1 MEHSKR
7 CAAVMDEHTV
17 TLDKKHFNSKGKIIC
32 TVLFSHQILLQI
44 KKKWLKLFNEIDD
57 LSRLKR

>member
-44 KKKWLKLFNEIDD
+44 KKMVETV
-57 LSRLKR
+57 